1 MMCMRSNEG
10 KLECTERKINDKKV
24 GWHVQRTTKKERRN
38 TNGETEKKQQ
48 GKKKVIERKQDE
60 LRSSDFEN

>member
-1 MMCMRSNEG
+1 MYIS
-10 KLECTERKINDKKV
+10 V
-24 GWHVQRTTKKERRN
+24 WRTTKKERHN